1 MPESNPY
8 KVLGLPPHASQ
19 GDIKRAYR
27 RLVKQYHPDS
37 QHEQANHEKIVEL
50 NAAYEVLGDPQQRSV
65 YDQQVYEQ
73 QRMGSQYRRQKRSQA
88 SQEEY
93 QTTQESGRDRDVHF
107 VRWFQGVYQPVN
119 RLISQILNPLE
130 AEIDQLAA
138 DPFDDEL
145 MSLFQN
151 YLSNC
156 RQDLNQAQS
165 LFASQPNPAKV
176 AGVAANLYY
185 CLNHISDA
193 LEELEWFT
201 LNYDD
206 HYLATGK
213 ELFRRAGRLR
223 EDAQYSV
230 SRFS

>member
-1 MPESNPY
+1 MSDYNPY
-8 KVLGLPPHASQ
+8 KVLGLSPHASQ

-37 QHEQANHEKIVEL
+37 QHERANHEKIVQL

-65 YDQQVYEQ
+65 YDQQQTVVQ
-73 QRMGSQYRRQKRSQA
+73 SQRQRRSKA

-93 QTTQESGRDRDVHF
+93 QTTQETGRDRDLHF
-107 VRWFQGVYQPVN
+107 VRWCQGVYQPVN
-119 RLISQILNPLE
+119 LLISQILNPLE
-130 AEIDQLAA
+130 AQIEQLAA

-151 YLSNC
+151 YLYNC

-165 LFASQPNPAKV
+165 LFVSQPNPAKV

-213 ELFRRAGRLR
+213 ELFRRARRLR
-223 EDAQYSV
+223 EEAQCSV
-230 SRFS
+230 SHFS